1 MSMFNH
7 ILKILALSAMMLPI
21 ARGAELTH
29 SFVNPNFGGSPFN
42 YSNLMSGATAQNKF
56 KAPTT
61 TGSAAS
67 AAAAASK
74 AKTSADLFAEQFNAL
89 LLNRLANRLVDQ
101 AVGGTSGSTT
111 PQDTV
116 FNTGV
121 NTIMLEGGAGSA
133 STRVTIIDNAT
144 GNRTVLDVPNL

>member
-1 MSMFNH
+1 MFTQM
-7 ILKILALSAMMLPI
+7 LRALAVALLALPVAHGS
-21 ARGAELTH
+21 ELVH
-29 SFVNPNFGGSPFN
+29 SFVNPDFGGNPFN
-42 YSNLMSGATAQNKF
+42 YSNLMSGANAINKF

-61 TGSAAS
+61 KTTTSNTTTA
-67 AAAAASK
+67 

-101 AVGGTSGSTT
+101 AVGTGTGTT
-111 PQDTV
+111 TEGTNSV

-121 NTIMLEGGAGSA
+121 NTIMLEGGVGSTA
-133 STRVTIIDNAT
+133 TRVTIIDNAT

>member
-1 MSMFNH
+1 MFTD
-7 ILKILALSAMMLPI
+7 ILKILALSAVMLPI

-29 SFVNPNFGGSPFN
+29 SFVNPDFGGSPFN

-67 AAAAASK
+67 AAAASK

-121 NTIMLEGGAGSA
+121 NTIMLEGGAGST